1 MSTYTTTPGLIST
14 FHSTLD
20 NIVKERLN
28 DTFRVIDECNNKKS
42 KYPHTSSHVAR
53 PCFPENDC
61 NQLTMGLI
69 GCLPDNVQQAIKSF
83 SIRPG
88 KQHIT
93 FAFPFMED
101 TIQNFC
107 EGNRISE
114 VGGVPEKPR
123 YITSGFFFDQGLEII
138 QGFQTY
144 VTLVPY
150 VNRESFPVVLLTLY
164 QRETTEG
171 ICRHFQSLIRTMLK
185 RPLPAGL
192 WKISTLVVDLS
203 PKLRELVLNTCA
215 EAVTE
220 CQTEGSCHG
229 FSEKP
234 TEELMI
240 QVKSPG
246 IEPVV
251 KEFWRV
257 WGHEQISRQV
267 FPVTVTNV
275 SLAKPLY
282 NAIPGMFRTL
292 PDVSSGSININ
303 AFPHVPIKE
312 GLHSV
317 IKCLKTQD
325 ISQSKTKSDL
335 VDTKPRSCVCSVCKI
350 PSLASR
356 PSSRLRMYG
365 EFNVKNNHQ
374 TSPPQGSAFHLP
386 VHHIMSAEDSQENLP
401 HHSFRFSSTSVFPY
415 SPFTSQRNRFRE
427 YLAIKNHASSKS
439 IDFPYGVPTGH
450 IRAAFVEPRASD
462 VSIPTSVVQPIPH
475 YLSLGLKSYEPVM
488 RPYSM
493 INKVEYPVTT
503 GPYQNGFG

>member
-1 MSTYTTTPGLIST
+1 MRVRTY
-14 FHSTLD
+14 
-20 NIVKERLN
+20 
-28 DTFRVIDECNNKKS
+28 
-42 KYPHTSSHVAR
+42 
-53 PCFPENDC
+53 
-61 NQLTMGLI
+61 
-69 GCLPDNVQQAIKSF
+69 NVQFESSMHNTESTKEKLL
-83 SIRPG
+83 RPYFVSYRDLLHRNIEEVVRQLATTDPAYFLSVLELLQG
-88 KQHIT
+88 RNCSRVDFKQIDVM
-93 FAFPFMED
+93 F
-101 TIQNFC
+101 
-107 EGNRISE
+107 
-114 VGGVPEKPR
+114 
-123 YITSGFFFDQGLEII
+123 
-138 QGFQTY
+138 
-144 VTLVPY
+144 
-150 VNRESFPVVLLTLY
+150 
-164 QRETTEG
+164 
-171 ICRHFQSLIRTMLK
+171 
-185 RPLPAGL
+185 
-192 WKISTLVVDLS
+192 
-203 PKLRELVLNTCA
+203 
-215 EAVTE
+215 
-220 CQTEGSCHG
+220 
-229 FSEKP
+229 
-234 TEELMI
+234 
-240 QVKSPG
+240 KSPG

-325 ISQSKTKSDL
+325 ISQS
-335 VDTKPRSCVCSVCKI
+335 
-350 PSLASR
+350 
-356 PSSRLRMYG
+356 
-365 EFNVKNNHQ
+365 
-374 TSPPQGSAFHLP
+374 SPPQGSAFHLP

>member
-1 MSTYTTTPGLIST
+1 MRVRTY
-14 FHSTLD
+14 
-20 NIVKERLN
+20 
-28 DTFRVIDECNNKKS
+28 
-42 KYPHTSSHVAR
+42 
-53 PCFPENDC
+53 
-61 NQLTMGLI
+61 
-69 GCLPDNVQQAIKSF
+69 NVQFESSMHNTESTKEKLL
-83 SIRPG
+83 RPYFVSYRDLLHRNIEEVVRQLATTDPAYFLSVLELLQG
-88 KQHIT
+88 RNCSRVDFKQIDVM
-93 FAFPFMED
+93 F
-101 TIQNFC
+101 
-107 EGNRISE
+107 
-114 VGGVPEKPR
+114 
-123 YITSGFFFDQGLEII
+123 
-138 QGFQTY
+138 
-144 VTLVPY
+144 
-150 VNRESFPVVLLTLY
+150 
-164 QRETTEG
+164 
-171 ICRHFQSLIRTMLK
+171 
-185 RPLPAGL
+185 
-192 WKISTLVVDLS
+192 
-203 PKLRELVLNTCA
+203 
-215 EAVTE
+215 
-220 CQTEGSCHG
+220 
-229 FSEKP
+229 
-234 TEELMI
+234 
-240 QVKSPG
+240 KSPG